1 MAIIQ
6 NLLSNQ
12 SSLNYKE
19 LATVLEKL
27 EDVVNSSV
35 VTPDIGQSVID
46 VISVIM
52 QSDSDLLPFTNM

>member
-1 MAIIQ
+1 MIQ
-6 NLLSNQ
+6 SLLSNQ

-27 EDVVNSSV
+27 EDVVNSSE
-35 VTPDIGQSVID
+35 VTPKMGQALID

-52 QSDSDLLPFTNM
+52 QSNSDLLPFTNM

>member
-1 MAIIQ
+1 MIQ
-6 NLLSNQ
+6 GLLSNQ
-12 SSLNYKE
+12 SSLNYNE

-35 VTPDIGQSVID
+35 VTPDMGQALID

-52 QSDSDLLPFTNM
+52 QSVSDLLPFTNM

>member
-1 MAIIQ
+1 MIQ
-6 NLLSNQ
+6 GLLRNQ

-35 VTPDIGQSVID
+35 VTPDMGQAVID

-52 QSDSDLLPFTNM
+52 QSNSDLLPFTNT

>member
-1 MAIIQ
+1 MIQ
-6 NLLSNQ
+6 DLLSNQ

-35 VTPDIGQSVID
+35 VTPDMGQVVID

-52 QSDSDLLPFTNM
+52 QSVSDLLPFTNM

>member
-1 MAIIQ
+1 MIQ
-6 NLLSNQ
+6 GLLSNQ
-12 SSLNYKE
+12 SSLNYNE

-35 VTPDIGQSVID
+35 VTLDIGQALID

-52 QSDSDLLPFTNM
+52 QSVSDLLPFTNM

>member
-1 MAIIQ
+1 MIQ
-6 NLLSNQ
+6 GLLSNQ

-19 LATVLEKL
+19 LATILEKL

-35 VTPDIGQSVID
+35 VTPDMGQAVID

-52 QSDSDLLPFTNM
+52 QSVSNLLPFTNM

>member
-1 MAIIQ
+1 MIQ
-6 NLLSNQ
+6 GLLSNQ

-35 VTPDIGQSVID
+35 VTADMGQAVID

-52 QSDSDLLPFTNM
+52 QSVSDLLPFTNM

>member
-35 VTPDIGQSVID
+35 VTPDMGQSVID